1 MRTLLQ
7 WALVCAVWA
16 IGAAS
21 STRAQEALPDP
32 NVVQAGHF
40 FHKSEQAACPEVN
53 VILEMEPAKAAPKSD
68 NSTPQHGR
76 RCCLFRR
83 HAQGAYGAEAGY
95 GAVGNIVFTP
105 ALINLNQ
112 GAANIVSAN
121 FGASIDL
128 SALRSLHEIEM
139 HVAAYGAQQ
148 AAQQAAKEHMDQAFN
163 RLQGSLQKLGTS
175 AGKGGE
181 GAGADTTLNAQLAK
195 LDGRLKDLE
204 EMVKAHHETMRVL
217 VQITPKKAQ
226 GKITTVLDKDNR
238 FGLKPDSSDPALS
251 FLVDGPDR
259 VRMIDKDGSFP
270 AKRKL
275 ENLQVG
281 DQVTVTYEEIGNQ
294 KIAKEIRL
302 AK

>member
-7 WALVCAVWA
+7 RALVCAVWA

-21 STRAQEALPDP
+21 TTRAQEALPDP
-32 NVVQAGHF
+32 NVVQTGHF

-83 HAQGAYGAEAGY
+83 HAQGAYGEEAGY
-95 GAVGNIVFTP
+95 SAVGNIVYTP

-128 SALRSLHEIEM
+128 SGLRSLHEMEM

-148 AAQQAAKEHMDQAFN
+148 AAQQAAKEHMDQALS
-163 RLQGSLQKLGTS
+163 RLQGSLQKLGAPT
-175 AGKGGE
+175 GKASE

-195 LDGRLKDLE
+195 LDARLKGLE
-204 EMVKAHHETMRVL
+204 DMVQAHHETMRIL
-217 VQITPKKAQ
+217 VQIAPKKAQ

-238 FGLKPDSSDPALS
+238 FGLKPDSSDQALS
-251 FLVDGPDR
+251 FLVDDPASVR
-259 VRMIDKDGSFP
+259 VIDKDGNLKVRS
-270 AKRKL
+270 KL
-275 ENLQVG
+275 DLKLD

-294 KIAKEIRL
+294 KIAKEVRL
-302 AK
+302 GK